1 MIFKRLC
8 FLMLVTGLIALPAT
22 AYGKNVHVA
31 STSALHAAVQAHSVS
46 ADKARHHLTKLLD
59 HPAVPAQLKARVAV
73 LSDAEILKLERQ
85 IMPLEERM
93 KAAGME
99 EKYLI
104 PLIAGISGGL
114 AFMMFEL
121 AY

>member
-1 MIFKRLC
+1 MILKRLC
-8 FLMLVTGLIALPAT
+8 FLMLVTALVALPAY
-22 AYGKNVHVA
+22 AKDVHVA
-31 STSALHAAVQAHSVS
+31 SASALHNTLQAHAASVES
-46 ADKARHHLTKLLD
+46 ARHHITSLLD
-59 HPAVPAQLKARVAV
+59 HPAVPPQLKARVAV

-85 IMPLEERM
+85 LMPLEEQS

-114 AFMMFEL
+114 AVAMFMV